1 MEIPDHIY
9 TLIAKRLDQ
18 EANAEET
25 AALESWLAEDMLN
38 AETFLQLKKIHRAS
52 ATYLQQPVNTAA
64 AWQKIDGKINSNTPV
79 VKMSFAKLLSVA
91 AILLVAIVAAW
102 FAKGLLFDESWEK
115 STAVSVNMEQRLPD
129 GTIVWI
135 RKGGTLEWRADFDEN
150 RQVKLYGE
158 AFFDVAHNAAHP
170 FSVRTGQS
178 ITTVLGTSFSIR
190 SVGGFDQVIVT
201 RGKVNVEPVTDNKP
215 AAQLLPGDKLVL
227 SKDKLMRS
235 SVSDSNYLAWKTG
248 VLHFRDVKLDR
259 ALRAVSDLF
268 QVSVQGDATSNSAN
282 TSLTASFENQ
292 PLNKV
297 LDTISLLTGLEHNH
311 QADGSYL
318 FSRK

>member
-9 TLIAKRLDQ
+9 TLIAKQLDG
-18 EANAEET
+18 EANAEEA
-25 AALESWLAEDMLN
+25 AALESWLTEDISH
-38 AETFLQLKKIHRAS
+38 AETFLQLKEIHRAT
-52 ATYLQQPVNTAA
+52 ANYLQQPVDTEA
-64 AWQKIDGKINSNTPV
+64 AWQKIDGKITRRTPL
-79 VKMSFAKLLSVA
+79 VKMNFAKIMSVA
-91 AILLVAIVAAW
+91 AIFLVVVVAAW
-102 FAKGLLFDESWEK
+102 FAKGLLSNESWKK
-115 STAVSVNMEQRLPD
+115 SAAVSANLEQKLPD
-129 GTIVWI
+129 GSVVWI
-135 RKGGTLEWRADFDEN
+135 RKGGTLEWRTDFDEN
-150 RQVKLYGE
+150 RQVKLNGE

-178 ITTVLGTSFSIR
+178 ITTVLGTAFSIR

-248 VLHFRDVKLDR
+248 VLHFREVNLDR
-259 ALRAVSDLF
+259 ALRSVSDFF
-268 QVSVQGDATSNSAN
+268 QVSIQGDANSNSAKA
-282 TSLTASFENQ
+282 SLTASFDNE
-292 PLNKV
+292 PLDKV
-297 LDTISLLTGLEHNH
+297 LDEISLITGLEHNK
-311 QADGSYL
+311 QADGSYV